1 MSQDQ
6 QTPVILEQ
14 HGAIAVIT
22 MSNPP
27 LNTLS
32 HSVRLGLDRVL
43 TKVITDSE
51 IKGAVLCGEGRAFC
65 AGADVREF
73 DQAPAKDNGETVLD
87 SHSSGSAQASP

>member
-1 MSQDQ
+1 MTQDQ
-6 QTPVILEQ
+6 RTPVILEQ

-22 MSNPP
+22 ISNPP

-32 HSVRLGLDRVL
+32 HSVRLGLDRAL
-43 TKVITDSE
+43 TKVMTDSE

-73 DQAPAKDNGETVLD
+73 DQAPQVPSLSDIIRLIEA
-87 SHSSGSAQASP
+87 